1 MKFIRARLRTQH
13 RATQR
18 DSDGTASVS
27 PSPPILG
34 LAATLAGAGFLLA
47 RLVGDVEEKPLFEDE
62 AVSGLISARP
72 FGEVIVTTLWDRGGA
87 PLHFV
92 LAHIAFLVDTSP
104 ETLRALSVVFA
115 VAALPLCFDLAR
127 RLGGPVAGGAAAL
140 VAAGSGMLAVYGSFG
155 RMYALFAFAGALA
168 GDLFVRA
175 LQRPTAGTAAAAAA
189 GAWLLPA
196 VHPYG
201 GIVVALEVLVVLALW
216 RGRPIRPALPAAA
229 IAIAMIPFA
238 VADVRLATRF
248 EVGSEEGGR
257 LATPGEAWE
266 QIEAA
271 VRGFAG
277 GEGLILAVF
286 LGLALAGAIILARRE
301 PAFVAFAALALVTP
315 PLLALLVRT
324 ENAPDL
330 SPRHLIYAL
339 PFWAAFI
346 GVAVARLPAKPIAL
360 AGVGLLAA
368 FGTQGINDPRD
379 ITYIAPLGTKQHLAA
394 PADWLRDEIEEDDVL
409 YPYSSVFLAALPEAG
424 KAFGL
429 PRAQPQSL
437 IEAAERVDFPTR
449 AIFVAVPTGTARI
462 NGPVPGED
470 FGSWLLVEVEGPF
483 PDAAA
488 LLRAASGVLAEVR
501 PSLTNVPELLADWF
515 ELNREVLC
523 DALSR
528 LGSECETTV

>member
-1 MKFIRARLRTQH
+1 MRAR
-13 RATQR
+13 
-18 DSDGTASVS
+18 AS
-27 PSPPILG
+27 LG
-34 LAATLAGAGFLLA
+34 LAATLAGTGFLLA

-92 LAHIAFLVDTSP
+92 LTHLAFLVDTSP
-104 ETLRALSVVFA
+104 EALRALSVVFA

-127 RLGGPVAGGAAAL
+127 RLDGPVAGGAAAL

-175 LQRPTAGTAAAAAA
+175 LQQPTAGTAAAAAA

-201 GIVVALEVLVVLALW
+201 GIIVALEVLVALALW
-216 RGRPIRPALPAAA
+216 RGRPLRPAWPAAA
-229 IAIAMIPFA
+229 IALAMIPFA

-248 EVGSEEGGR
+248 EVGRGEGGR
-257 LATPGEAWE
+257 LATPSEAGD

-271 VRGFAG
+271 IRGFAG
-277 GEGLILAVF
+277 GDGLILAVF

-315 PLLALLVRT
+315 PLLAVLIRT
-324 ENAPDL
+324 ERAPDL
-330 SPRHLIYAL
+330 SPRHLIFAL
-339 PFWAAFI
+339 PFWAACI
-346 GVAVARLPAKPIAL
+346 GVAVARLPAKPFAL

-368 FGTQGINDPRD
+368 FGGQGISDPRD
-379 ITYIAPLGTKQHLAA
+379 ITYIAPLGSEQHLAA
-394 PADWLRDEIEEDDVL
+394 PAEWLREEIEEGDVL

-424 KAFGL
+424 RAYGL

-437 IEAAERVDFPTR
+437 LEAGERIDMPAR
-449 AIFVAVPTGTARI
+449 AVFVAVPVGTGQIT
-462 NGPVPGED
+462 GPVPGEN
-470 FGSWLLVEVEGPF
+470 FGTWLLVEVEGPF
-483 PDAAA
+483 QDQAA
-488 LLRAASGVLAEVR
+488 LLRAVSDVLADVR
-501 PSLTNVPELLADWF
+501 PSLSNVPELLSDWF

-523 DALSR
+523 DTLSR
-528 LGSECETTV
+528 LGSECETVS

>member
-1 MKFIRARLRTQH
+1 LPPLRAR
-13 RATQR
+13 
-18 DSDGTASVS
+18 AS
-27 PSPPILG
+27 LG
-34 LAATLAGAGFLLA
+34 LAATLAGTGFLLA
-47 RLVGDVEEKPLFEDE
+47 RLVGDVDEKPLFEDE

-72 FGEVIVTTLWDRGGA
+72 FGEVIVTTLWDRGGS

-92 LAHIAFLVDTSP
+92 LTHLAFLVDTSP
-104 ETLRALSVVFA
+104 EALRALSVVFA

-127 RLGGPVAGGAAAL
+127 RLDGPVAGGAAAL

-201 GIVVALEVLVVLALW
+201 GIVVALEALVVLALW
-216 RGRPIRPALPAAA
+216 RGRPLRPALPAAA
-229 IAIAMIPFA
+229 IALAMIPFA

-248 EVGSEEGGR
+248 EVGRGEGGR
-257 LATPGEAWE
+257 LATPSEARD

-271 VRGFAG
+271 IRGFAG
-277 GEGLILAVF
+277 GDGLILAVF

-301 PAFVAFAALALVTP
+301 PAFLVFAALALVTP
-315 PLLALLVRT
+315 PLLAVLIRT

-339 PFWAAFI
+339 PFWAALI
-346 GVAVARLPAKPIAL
+346 GVAVARLPASPIAL
-360 AGVGLLAA
+360 AGVGLLVA
-368 FGTQGINDPRD
+368 FGGQGIQDPRD
-379 ITYIAPLGTKQHLAA
+379 ITYIAPLGSEQRLAA
-394 PADWLRDEIEEDDVL
+394 PAAWLREQIEEGDVL

-424 KAFGL
+424 RAHGL
-429 PRAQPQSL
+429 PRAQAQSL
-437 IEAAERVDFPTR
+437 LEAAERVDVPAR
-449 AIFVAVPTGTARI
+449 ALFVAVPTGTARI
-462 NGPVPGED
+462 TGPVPGED

-483 PDAAA
+483 EDEAA
-488 LLRAASGVLAEVR
+488 LLRAVSDVLAEVR
-501 PSLTNVPELLADWF
+501 PSLSNVPELLSDWF
-515 ELNREVLC
+515 ELNSEVLC
-523 DALSR
+523 DTLSTLR
-528 LGSECETTV
+528 SECETTS